1 MSAPSRPTPAQT
13 ARLRTGGEHLRFANK
28 LLKSSDVAYGQGFLD
43 EQEESLTL
51 MSAATGLVW
60 EKLPQCFERALK
72 PAEKAQF
79 LALLERRVFE
89 RVPTAYLVGE
99 AWLGGLRFRVDE
111 RVIVPRSYFVEL
123 IPEAIP
129 RWLPPIEQVKRVAD
143 VCTGSGCLAV
153 LLAKRFPH
161 AKVDATDLSAP
172 ALAVAKLNV
181 ADHGE
186 TKRIKL
192 HETDTM
198 TALLGGPKFDLIL
211 SNPPYEPEGIYRR
224 LPAEFK
230 KEPKNSLVSGKDGL
244 DVIRKLLAQATEL
257 LQPHGVL
264 VIEVGGLRDAMHQ
277 AWPKLPMLWLPTAD
291 GLDCVVLMQA
301 TDLRAALVKS
311 PRAGRGR

>member
-1 MSAPSRPTPAQT
+1 MSAVSRPTPAQT
-13 ARLRTGGEHLRFANK
+13 ARLRTGSNHLRFANK
-28 LLKSSDVAYGQGFLD
+28 LLRSAEVAHGQGFLN

-51 MSAATGLVW
+51 MGAATGLTW
-60 EKLPQCFERALK
+60 EKLPQCFERTLTAK
-72 PAEKAQF
+72 EKAAF
-79 LALLERRVFE
+79 LGLLEQRVFA
-89 RVPTAYLVGE
+89 RIPTAYLVGE
-99 AWLGGLRFRVDE
+99 AWLGGLRFRVDA

-123 IPEAIP
+123 IPETIP
-129 RWLPPIEQVKRVAD
+129 HWLPPTAQVKRVAD

-153 LLAKRFPH
+153 LLAKRFPQ
-161 AKVDATDLSAP
+161 AKVDATDLSAD

-186 TKRIKL
+186 AKRIQL

-230 KEPKNSLVSGKDGL
+230 KEPKGSLVSGKDGL
-244 DVIRKLLAQATEL
+244 DVIRKLLVQATEL

-264 VIEVGGLRDAMHQ
+264 VMEVGGLRSAMQQ
-277 AWPKLPMLWLPTAD
+277 AWPQLPMIWLTTAD
-291 GLDCVVLMQA
+291 GFDCVVLIQA
-301 TDLRAALVKS
+301 ADLRAPKPPL
-311 PRAGRGR
+311 PRARRGR

>member
-13 ARLRTGGEHLRFANK
+13 ARLCTGGEHLRFANK

-129 RWLPPIEQVKRVAD
+129 RWLPPVEQVKRVAD
-143 VCTGSGCLAV
+143 VCTGSGCLAI
-153 LLAKRFPH
+153 LLAKRF
-161 AKVDATDLSAP
+161 
-172 ALAVAKLNV
+172 
-181 ADHGE
+181 
-186 TKRIKL
+186 RR
-192 HETDTM
+192 
-198 TALLGGPKFDLIL
+198 PKWMRPTFRR
-211 SNPPYEPEGIYRR
+211 PPSR
-224 LPAEFK
+224 
-230 KEPKNSLVSGKDGL
+230 
-244 DVIRKLLAQATEL
+244 
-257 LQPHGVL
+257 
-264 VIEVGGLRDAMHQ
+264 
-277 AWPKLPMLWLPTAD
+277 
-291 GLDCVVLMQA
+291 
-301 TDLRAALVKS
+301 
-311 PRAGRGR
+311 